1 MSWAKDNAIRALC
14 FDIDGTFYPKW
25 QTDAYLVVSALSHP
39 VFSLHYNSMRRRM
52 RAVDGYEGGRV
63 LSREEFRRKEMTL
76 LSWRGC
82 YDDYV
87 EKYERCMKRP
97 WDRAMKGILKCH
109 PGVRQALERARAEGF
124 LLAALSDFPISDKL
138 EVLGLEGLFDF
149 VASSEDFG
157 YLKPNEVPFNAML
170 KALDVRPDEAL
181 YVGDSYRKDIVGGA
195 RIGMRTMLVS
205 ARTGREPHPM
215 ADLVLTSWRSFARMV
230 LE

>member
-1 MSWAKDNAIRALC
+1 MAQSSLKDAAI
-14 FDIDGTFYPKW
+14 
-25 QTDAYLVVSALSHP
+25 SAGLEQ
-39 VFSLHYNSMRRRM
+39 VLHYLEKDPETNIPKIMKLIDTVTPKDWYAKQ
-52 RAVDGYEGGRV
+52 RAAFRKAIDEKSNWYQLIMKVYE
-63 LSREEFRRKEMTL
+63 L
-76 LSWRGC
+76 
-82 YDDYV
+82 D
-87 EKYERCMKRP
+87 
-97 WDRAMKGILKCH
+97 